1 MHGHVDV
8 GRPHLGLQSIVGVNS
23 VVFQAATLLQMGLE
37 FCSASPENGKNQ
49 GNDKKIKMVDT
60 KNC

>member
-8 GRPHLGLQSIVGVNS
+8 RRPHLGLQSIVGINS

-37 FCSASPENGKNQ
+37 LRSASPENGK
-49 GNDKKIKMVDT
+49 KRKIKEMT
-60 KNC
+60 K